1 MAAYKEQYYNLAEDE
16 MQDLIALAK
25 KGDQKA
31 QKELLKVFNNFLT
44 KYTTLLYH
52 GKYNL
57 NDYDIRR
64 FTSLFVK
71 DPYVRFALMKNKLN
85 QAGFK
90 HVNEVLRRHSLYG
103 KKVWR
108 RARRKANSWH
118 DVLPMYNQVSKK
130 RFRKR
135 TDTF

>member
-71 DPYVRFALMKNKLN
+71 DPYVRFALMKNKLS

-108 RARRKANSWH
+108 RARRKANS
-118 DVLPMYNQVSKK
+118 
-130 RFRKR
+130 
-135 TDTF
+135 